1 MTTSVKNGKK
11 PKVVLDTNVLISALV
26 FGGKPRQITDL
37 LADEMI
43 RVAISH
49 EALTELRRKITAKFP
64 DSVEVLKRFEK
75 LLERDAQLVTLGS
88 IQINIC
94 QDPDDNKF
102 IETAVLGNCDFIIS
116 GDRHLLGIGQ
126 YEDIKIIKPAAF
138 LKLLEDSKL

>member
-1 MTTSVKNGKK
+1 MTTSMKNGKK

-37 LADEMI
+37 LADKMI
-43 RVAISH
+43 RVAVSQ

-64 DSVEVLKRFEK
+64 DYVEVLKRFEK

-102 IETAVLGNCDFIIS
+102 IETALLGNCDYIIS
-116 GDRHLLGIGQ
+116 GDRHLLELKQ
-126 YEDIKIIKPAAF
+126 YQDIKIIKPAVF
-138 LKLLEDSKL
+138 LKLIKDT

>member
-49 EALTELRRKITAKFP
+49 YA
-64 DSVEVLKRFEK
+64 

-138 LKLLEDSKL
+138 LKLLE